1 MKKIQFIFCF
11 LLYCSFGVA
20 QKSSIPAN
28 FKYCLLPGLQDS
40 VYEGFVEVFEN
51 RSANSGKKIKLY
63 VIIIPSINRTIQPPL
78 LYVDGGPGLSSAES
92 VYYYSPRANIYR
104 QDRDIVLIDTRG
116 TGKSNPLHCSS
127 VQVKTSLQERFQE
140 IYPADSVSECYRIL
154 SKENDLTQYNT
165 TNAVNDFEE
174 VREKLGYKKFSLFGL
189 SYGGRLALHYMR
201 LYPQSISS
209 VVLWSPA
216 PTYTRMPLYYA
227 RFAQNTLD
235 LIWDDCKNDST
246 CNQYYPNIKREFA
259 ALMKRWKQKSIS
271 YNYTDSTGRTQQLSI
286 PWDAFQT
293 KIRSLMY
300 SPLGI
305 RSIPFLVHEAWKG
318 NLTPYIKIYANQ
330 KAEDY
335 SFAEG
340 LYLCITCTE
349 DVPFI
354 RSSEI
359 KSLTKNTF
367 VGTYRIDQHLQ
378 ACANWTRGN
387 TGSDFLQPVVSTIP
401 TLILSGSFD
410 PVTPTSWA
418 KEIADK
424 LLNSK
429 LVIFP
434 YMAHVFDG
442 LSNESCFDTMVVDF
456 LNNKDAGTLKT
467 DCVNEMLPP
476 AYKIQE

>member
-1 MKKIQFIFCF
+1 MKKLRFLFCF
-11 LLYCSFGVA
+11 FFVCYICAA
-20 QKSSIPAN
+20 QQFAIPVN
-28 FKYCLLPGLQDS
+28 FQYRLLPGLQDS

-51 RSANSGKKIKLY
+51 RSANNGKKIKLY
-63 VIIIPSINRTIQPPL
+63 VIVIPAINKTTQPPI

-92 VYYYSPRANIYR
+92 VFYFSPATNIYR
-104 QDRDIVLIDTRG
+104 QERDIVLIDTRG

-127 VQVKTSLQERFQE
+127 VQVKTSLPQMFEE
-140 IYPADSVSECYRIL
+140 IYPADSVKECYRLL

-165 TNAVNDFEE
+165 NNAVRDFEE
-174 VREKLGYKKFSLFGL
+174 VRQQLGYAKFSLFGL

-235 LIWDDCKNDST
+235 LIWKDCKNDSI
-246 CNQYYPNIKREFA
+246 CNLNYPDIKREFTF
-259 ALMKRWKQKSIS
+259 LMKRWKQKPIS
-271 YNYTDSTGRTQQLSI
+271 YKYTDNTGREQLLTI

-300 SPLGI
+300 EPAGL
-305 RSIPFLVHEAWKG
+305 RTIPYLVHEAWKG
-318 NLTPYIKIYANQ
+318 NLTPYIGLYTNRKQ
-330 KAEDY
+330 DDY

-359 KSLTKNTF
+359 KPMTRKTF

-378 ACANWTRGN
+378 ACENWIKGN
-387 TGSDFLQPVVSTIP
+387 EDNGFLQPVVSTIP
-401 TLILSGSFD
+401 TLILSGRFD

-418 KEIADK
+418 KEISST
-424 LLNSK
+424 LPNSQ
-429 LVIFP
+429 LVEIP
-434 YMAHVFDG
+434 YMSHVFDG
-442 LSNESCFDTMVVDF
+442 LQNELCFDKMVIEF
-456 LNNKDAGTLKT
+456 LNTPMQKLKST
-467 DCVNEMLPP
+467 DCIKLMTPP
-476 AYKIQE
+476 AYKTK